1 MIMKNILIR
10 MRFKRVRTRFLAAII
25 LLSLPLIILLGLIS
39 INITND
45 ALIDVNEKSNKDQLR
60 TSSEVADLLFRN
72 INNLHWSLVN
82 NEDIRDELRSNSQDS
97 DVRPDIQTLRT
108 TTRLQR
114 MFSSSYADTRFVKS
128 ICVID
133 LQFRTFCSGR
143 SDDSGVYEREDKI
156 SRIKESHW
164 YMNAYKNKGKIEY
177 LPSDLFGELDD
188 AFSTV
193 KLFRDADTNS
203 GEPIGILV
211 INVSKSIFGKV
222 FNANGSEYGA
232 YMAIDHL
239 EGTPIAV
246 YNSSVDIP
254 LGNGGMNEVLGQLEK
269 QGYVINSFY
278 NQTSKWTLV
287 HLVQKKELLGEARN
301 IRWVTTLIASAFAL
315 FAIAVSFIISGTIT
329 RPLLQVKKMMLDW
342 TKGVKVFPEVFA
354 QDEVGVIGNTFK
366 RIAVEY
372 DELNE
377 KLIHSELKEKEAEL
391 RVLQSQI
398 KPHFLYNTLDSMYW
412 LAYLEKNYK
421 VADMAISLSESF
433 KLSLNKG
440 KETMPIYN
448 ELKHIQHYMKIQN
461 IRFNDRFSY
470 IEDVDEALLAMEMLK
485 LLLQPLVENSIY
497 HGLERNIGK
506 GTITLTGRKEGH
518 YVVFIIEDDGIGMED
533 ISQVENGFGLKNV
546 RERLQLYYGPDSS
559 MEIWSLKGVGTRVR
573 LKFNPM
579 PPKETGTNT

>member
-1 MIMKNILIR
+1 
-10 MRFKRVRTRFLAAII
+10 MRFKRVRSRILAAII

-39 INITND
+39 INISND
-45 ALIDVNEKSNKDQLR
+45 ALIAVNEKSNKDQLR

-72 INNLHWSLVN
+72 IKNLHWSLVN
-82 NEDIRDELRSNSQDS
+82 NEEIRDELRSNSQNS
-97 DVRPDIQTLRT
+97 ELRPDVQTLRT

-114 MFSSSYADTRFVKS
+114 MVSSSYADTRFVTS
-128 ICVID
+128 ICVFD
-133 LQFRTFCSGR
+133 LQFRTYCSGR
-143 SDDSGVYEREDKI
+143 SDDAGAYEGADKV
-156 SRIKESHW
+156 SRIKESGW
-164 YMNAYKNKGKIEY
+164 YKNAYANKGKIEY
-177 LPSDLFGELDD
+177 LPSDLFGETNDT
-188 AFSTV
+188 FSTV
-193 KLFRDADTNS
+193 KLFRDADSNS

-211 INVSKSIFGKV
+211 INVSKSIFHKV
-222 FNANGSEYGA
+222 FNANGAEYGS
-232 YMAIDHL
+232 YMALDHL

-246 YNSSVDIP
+246 YNSSFDIP
-254 LGNGGMNEVLGQLEK
+254 LGDGEMSKVIGQLEER
-269 QGYVINSFY
+269 GYVINSFY
-278 NQTSKWTLV
+278 NQTTKWTLL
-287 HLVQKKELLGEARN
+287 HLVQKKELLGEAKN
-301 IRWVTTLIASAFAL
+301 IRWVTTLIAAAFAM
-315 FAIAVSFIISGTIT
+315 FAIAVSYVISGTIT

-342 TKGVKVFPEVFA
+342 TKGVKQFPEVFA
-354 QDEVGVIGNTFK
+354 EDEVGVIGNTFR

-377 KLIHSELKEKEAEL
+377 KLVHSELKEKEAEL

-421 VADMAISLSESF
+421 VADMAVSLSESF

-448 ELKHIQHYMKIQN
+448 ELKHIQHYLKIQN
-461 IRFNDRFSY
+461 IRFTDRFSY
-470 IEDVDEALLAMEMLK
+470 IEDVDDAILAMEMLK

-497 HGLERNIGK
+497 HGLERKIGK
-506 GTITLTGRKEGH
+506 GTIKLTGRKEGH
-518 YVVFIIEDDGIGMED
+518 YVVFIIEDDGIGMKD

-559 MEIWSLKGVGTRVR
+559 MEIWSQKDVGTKVTLR
-573 LKFNPM
+573 FNPM